1 MGFLCHGPGYRESRS
16 RAISGGARDRLIA
29 MLGRL
34 VPDLAIVPRLPVAL
48 LACVAALSCGCGA
61 SRHDARSAMDAIE
74 GEPLTAST
82 YPDATRQYFMM
93 GLNDPHRTPLRR
105 RLVGY
110 VVDQTE
116 GMVHAHDYEAVILE
130 LSKITELYDPEEF
143 RPNRIPQEVKPLAEF
158 IAQEGSKR
166 GDEGRVLAAYLVLSL
181 IDTEGPYAKKYDQV
195 AVWGQTVRGEVPD
208 ALQRLTAL
216 LRVWDEHAQLTP
228 APEVLERLAGLYTLR
243 RDSVVGM
250 YDGPEEG
257 LPPQFRAMANRI
269 WRLASL
275 DVAAVFLAH
284 GDVDLAIAHVKK
296 MLPASEM
303 EVRLLA
309 ILESS
314 RVDDTQGADATME
327 LVEAFQIARPEVAV
341 GLCRSGLRRFPKDYR
356 FPECLAR
363 IASDEEEHADAT
375 AWYLRAIEL
384 APGLKELYDEAL
396 VRLDRFIE
404 TRLIDANPTQSR
416 ALSRRAEQVLTARQ
430 TRWPD
435 SEPPLAPERLQYLIG
450 MLEMNAGS
458 PDEAKRRFEASLDKR
473 ESAAAL
479 LQLGILLE
487 RTGYPEQAEARYKR
501 ALTLLPSQTNRQRLR
516 RAEILERLAD
526 TTLALGDKKRAE
538 QLYRSALDMWS
549 GGTDDLEGP
558 AVAVVEIRRGVLLD
572 QLGRHD
578 DAVSAF
584 QIAMAAAPRWRET
597 YASILSHLVV
607 SEPDVELAQ
616 QVWSRAQLQLAL
628 PPEWKV
634 YFTLWI
640 EIIVGRAGGT
650 VVPQGQELLRRLGQS
665 ASWWGSLAK
674 FGSGDLDYSALLSA
688 ASNLGEQTEAHFYE
702 GARRMTHGDNA
713 GALDQFQRVLNTHMV
728 SFFEY
733 EMARG
738 LLRATKKESGGSL

>member
-1 MGFLCHGPGYRESRS
+1 M
-16 RAISGGARDRLIA
+16 D
-29 MLGRL
+29 
-34 VPDLAIVPRLPVAL
+34 IVP
-48 LACVAALSCGCGA
+48 
-61 SRHDARSAMDAIE
+61 
-74 GEPLTAST
+74 GESLTAST
-82 YPDATRQYFMM
+82 YPDAARQYFMM
-93 GLNDPHRTPLRR
+93 GLRDPHRAPLRR
-105 RLVGY
+105 RLVAHI
-110 VVDQTE
+110 VAQTE
-116 GMVHAHDYEAVILE
+116 GMVHANDYEAVILE
-130 LSKITELYDPEEF
+130 LGKITELYDPAEF
-143 RPNRIPQEVKPLAEF
+143 TPNRIPAEVKPLAEF

-181 IDTEGPYAKKYDQV
+181 IDTKGPYQQKYDHV
-195 AVWGQTVRGEVPD
+195 AAWGESVRAEVPD

-228 APEVLERLAGLYTLR
+228 APHVLERLAGLYTLR

-257 LPPQFRAMANRI
+257 LPPQFRAMANRV

-284 GDVDLAIAHVKK
+284 GDIDLAIAHVQK
-296 MLPASEM
+296 MLPAGEM
-303 EVRLLA
+303 EVRLLE

-327 LVEAFQIARPEVAV
+327 LVEAFQIARPEVSV
-341 GLCRSGLRRFPKDYR
+341 GICRSGLRRFPKDYR

-363 IASDEEEHADAT
+363 IASDEEEHADST

-430 TRWPD
+430 RRWPD
-435 SEPPLAPERLQYLIG
+435 SEPPLASERLQYLIG
-450 MLEMNAGS
+450 MLEMNAGAA
-458 PDEAKRRFEASLDKR
+458 DEAKRRFQASLDKR

-479 LQLGILLE
+479 LQLGMLLE
-487 RTGYPEQAEARYKR
+487 RTGHPAKAEARYKR
-501 ALTLLPSQTNRQRLR
+501 ALSLLPSQTSPQRLR

-526 TTLALGDKKRAE
+526 TTLALGDEKRAKK
-538 QLYRSALDMWS
+538 LYQDALDTWS
-549 GGTDDLEGP
+549 GATGDLEGP
-558 AVAVVEIRRGVLLD
+558 AIAVVEIRRGVLLD
-572 QLGRHD
+572 RLGRHD
-578 DAVSAF
+578 DAASAF
-584 QIAMAAAPRWRET
+584 QVAMAAAPRWRET

-607 SEPDVELAQ
+607 SKPDLELAQ

-640 EIIVGRAGGT
+640 DIIAGRAGGSP
-650 VVPQGQELLRRLGQS
+650 VPQGVELLRRLGQS
-665 ASWWGSLAK
+665 STWWGSLAK
-674 FGSGDLDYSALLSA
+674 FGSGELDYAALLGA

-702 GARRMTHGDNA
+702 GTRRMRQGDVV
-713 GALDQFQRVLNTHMV
+713 GARDHFQRVLDTHMV

-738 LLRATKKESGGSL
+738 LLHTATKESGGPL